1 MKKIKLLLLKY
12 KELLLYIVFGG
23 GTTVVNFLV
32 FELFQAL
39 LGKHMYL
46 FSNGLAWL
54 AAVMFAYI
62 TNKLWVFESK
72 SWQPKVLWRE
82 IPSFFGARV
91 LSFAIEEV
99 GLFVFLFLL
108 KFNSFSLTLAGIT
121 LGGSSITKLI
131 LAGIVV
137 ILNYFFSKLLIFKK
151 S

>member
-1 MKKIKLLLLKY
+1 MKTIKLLLLKY

-32 FELFQAL
+32 FALFQAL
-39 LGKHMYL
+39 LGERMYL

-54 AAVMFAYI
+54 AAVVFAYI

-82 IPSFFGARV
+82 IPPFLGARV
-91 LSFAIEEV
+91 LSFTIEEV
-99 GLFVFLFLL
+99 GLFVFLDLL

-121 LGGSSITKLI
+121 LGGSLITKLI
-131 LAGIVV
+131 LAVIVV
-137 ILNYFFSKLLIFKK
+137 MLNYFFSKLFIFKK
-151 S
+151 